1 MEKTDLP
8 KAGGWSFSSIPSNQ
22 PCLSSRSGV
31 LFRSQ
36 KRLCSLAL
44 VFGLTLASEAGFLAP
59 TRSAL
64 AQQSDSVQLR
74 VRKQNGT
81 VEIVIAGAGSEA
93 RIVEQQQ
100 DSSSWRG
107 RLRISSGRL
116 LRTGSQQLSMPDA
129 GLKSIQLDGSGST
142 LNLLIQAD
150 SGVSLSSPR
159 ISSNGEDL
167 IVRFAGLGSSS
178 VVRQTG
184 QLDLRRPGRVAQ
196 PTYVPPMQPR
206 AVAPPVGDMAVGTM
220 LINNRSF
227 VNVTGPPVTL
237 TLNNAP
243 AKDALMSL
251 ARLGG
256 YGFVY
261 VGDTDQSKTA
271 DTGGSVERPVSM
283 AFRDERFDRALN
295 SVLMAS
301 GLQGKLDGRTLLVG
315 TTVAAKTFGP
325 QMSKV
330 FRLNQVPV
338 EQAANYLANLGA
350 LISIT
355 NRSTTTDRE
364 SESTGTPEQSSSIG
378 TSTTTQRDV
387 VESYGASSGPLIGLN
402 GTTDARLGTITLVGD
417 PSLISVAESYL
428 KQLDLRKRQVAVKV
442 QILSVRLTNSQT
454 IDSSFS
460 ARMGDTFVV
469 SQNGNAHLNFG
480 RYKPG
485 NTAGTGVY
493 DPAGDNYGE
502 PGAYQGKVPRVPAQ
516 TVVNPVVTGQQAV
529 DAQIAQQTVN
539 SAFVEAQEYVTNAD
553 GETELVTKL
562 DDLGRPIYVPTTNP
576 NAAPQLVPVYDSNG
590 QPIYVPTTDP
600 SSAQS
605 LVPVY
610 DKNGQPVYVPTTNP
624 ATPQTLKPVYD
635 KDGRPVYVPGQDP
648 AKYRQPD
655 NSFYAYIESVITSGA
670 TKTLSQPTLLVQEGE
685 KAKVEAGTSFITGVS
700 KNVLDN
706 GNEEFVNTRENAGLT
721 VILDVLKI
729 DDNGFVTINLKP
741 EISVSDPAGQQ
752 EGVPIYNIAK
762 RTLDTG
768 NVRLRDGQSLILTG
782 VIQETDSQEARKWPV
797 LGDIPILG
805 QLFRSSSSNRFKDE
819 LVIIVTPTVID
830 DEQGGTYGYG
840 YRPATPSSRQLL
852 RTGG

>member
-1 MEKTDLP
+1 MAT
-8 KAGGWSFSSIPSNQ
+8 
-22 PCLSSRSGV
+22 
-31 LFRSQ
+31 
-36 KRLCSLAL
+36 
-44 VFGLTLASEAGFLAP
+44 EAGPFA
-59 TRSAL
+59 TARSAL
-64 AQQSDSVQLR
+64 AQQTDSVQLR
-74 VRKQNGT
+74 VQRLDDT
-81 VEIVIAGAGSEA
+81 VDIVIAGVGSGA
-93 RIVEQQQ
+93 RVVEQQQ

-107 RLRISSGRL
+107 RLSTSSGRL
-116 LRTGSQQLSMPDA
+116 FHSGTQQLSMPDV
-129 GLKSIQLDGSGST
+129 GLKSIQLDGSGSR
-142 LNLLIQAD
+142 LELLIQAD
-150 SGVSLSSPR
+150 TGVSLSSPR

-167 IVRFAGLGSSS
+167 IVRFAGLGTSS

-206 AVAPPVGDMAVGTM
+206 AMAPPVGDMAVGTM
-220 LINNRSF
+220 LISNRSF

-261 VGDTDQSKTA
+261 VGDPDQSTTA
-271 DTGGSVERPVSM
+271 DTEGSFGRPVSM

-330 FRLNQVPV
+330 FRLNQVGV
-338 EQAANYLANLGA
+338 EGAAQYLASLGA
-350 LISIT
+350 AMTHVKTIEITTGESETVGSSQISNNASQTRNSIT
-355 NRSTTTDRE
+355 ETETFGSAT
-364 SESTGTPEQSSSIG
+364 
-378 TSTTTQRDV
+378 
-387 VESYGASSGPLIGLN
+387 GPLLGLSGVTN
-402 GTTDARLGTITLVGD
+402 SRLNTVTLVGD

-428 KQLDLRKRQVAVKV
+428 KQLDLRKRQVAVKI
-442 QILSVRLTNSQT
+442 QILSVALRNSQT

-485 NTAGTGVY
+485 NTAGTGGY
-493 DPAGDNYGE
+493 DPSGDNYGE

-516 TVVNPVVTGQQAV
+516 TVVNPVEAGQRTV
-529 DAQIAQQTVN
+529 DAQIAQQTAN

-553 GETELVTKL
+553 GETELVPKL
-562 DDLGRPIYVPTTNP
+562 DDLGRPIYVPSTNP

-600 SSAQS
+600 SSAQT

-610 DKNGQPVYVPTTNP
+610 DQNGQPVYVPSTNP
-624 ATPQTLKPVYD
+624 ATAQTLKPVYD

-648 AKYRQPD
+648 SKYRQPD
-655 NSFYAYIESVITSGA
+655 NSFYAYIESVIISGA
-670 TKTLSQPTLLVQEGE
+670 AKTLSQPTLLVQEGE
-685 KAKVEAGTSFITGVS
+685 NATVEAGTSFITGVS

-706 GNEEFVNTRENAGLT
+706 GNEEFANTRENAGLT
-721 VILDVLKI
+721 VALDVLKI

-741 EISVSDPAGQQ
+741 VISVAESAGEQ
-752 EGVPIYNIAK
+752 EGVPIFNINK
-762 RTLDTG
+762 RSLSSG

-782 VIQETDSQEARKWPV
+782 VISETDNQESRKWPV

-805 QLFRSSSSNRFKDE
+805 HLFRSSSSTRNKDE

>member
-1 MEKTDLP
+1 MLIRT
-8 KAGGWSFSSIPSNQ
+8 
-22 PCLSSRSGV
+22 
-31 LFRSQ
+31 Q
-36 KRLCSLAL
+36 KRLSSLAL
-44 VFGLTLASEAGFLAP
+44 VVGLLTTAEAGLFLP
-59 TRSAL
+59 SPSVQ
-64 AQQSDSVQLR
+64 AQQSASVELR
-74 VRKQNGT
+74 VRRLDGN
-81 VEIVIAGAGSEA
+81 VDIVIAGAGSGA
-93 RIVEQQQ
+93 RVVEQQQ

-107 RLRISSGRL
+107 RLSTSSGRS
-116 LRTGSQQLSMPDA
+116 LRSGAQQLSLPGA
-129 GLKSIQLDGSGST
+129 GLKSILLDGSGST
-142 LNLLIQAD
+142 LELQIQAD
-150 SGVSLSSPR
+150 AGVSLPSPR
-159 ISSNGEDL
+159 ISSNGQDL
-167 IVRFAGLGSSS
+167 IVRFSGLRSSS
-178 VVRQTG
+178 LVGQTG

-206 AVAPPVGDMAVGTM
+206 AMAPPVGDMAVGTM

-227 VNVTGPPVTL
+227 VNVSGPPVTL

-261 VGDTDQSKTA
+261 VGDPDQATTA
-271 DTGGSVERPVSM
+271 DTEGSFGRPVSM
-283 AFRDERFDRALN
+283 AFRHERFDRALN

-330 FRLNQVPV
+330 FRLNQVGV
-338 EQAANYLANLGA
+338 EGAAQYLASLGA
-350 LISIT
+350 AMTHVKTIEITTGESQTAGSSQISNNASQTRNSIT
-355 NRSTTTDRE
+355 ETETFGSAT
-364 SESTGTPEQSSSIG
+364 
-378 TSTTTQRDV
+378 
-387 VESYGASSGPLIGLN
+387 GPLLGLSGVTN
-402 GTTDARLGTITLVGD
+402 SRLNTVTLVGD

-442 QILSVRLTNSQT
+442 QILSVTLRNSQT
-454 IDSSFS
+454 VDSSFS
-460 ARMGDTFVV
+460 ARMGDTFIV

-485 NTAGTGVY
+485 NSAGTGVY

-516 TVVNPVVTGQQAV
+516 TVVNPVVEGQQAV

-539 SAFVEAQEYVTNAD
+539 SAFVEAQEYITNAD
-553 GETELVTKL
+553 GETELVPKL

-600 SSAQS
+600 SSGQT

-610 DKNGQPVYVPTTNP
+610 DKNGQPVYVPSTDP
-624 ATPQTLKPVYD
+624 AASQTLKPVYD
-635 KDGRPVYVPGQDP
+635 KDGRPVYVPGKDP
-648 AKYRQPD
+648 SKYRQPD
-655 NSFYAYIESVITSGA
+655 NSFYAYIESVIVSGA
-670 TKTLSQPTLLVQEGE
+670 AKTLSQPTLLVQEGE
-685 KAKVEAGTSFITGVS
+685 KALVEAGTSFITGVS

-706 GNEEFVNTRENAGLT
+706 GNEEFTNTRENAGLT
-721 VILDVLKI
+721 VDLSVLKI

-741 EISVSDPAGQQ
+741 VVSVADSAGEQ
-752 EGVPIYNIAK
+752 EGVPIFNINK
-762 RTLDTG
+762 RSLDSG

-782 VIQETDSQEARKWPV
+782 VIQESDNQEARKWPV

-805 QLFRSSSSNRFKDE
+805 HLFRSSTSSRTKDE

-830 DEQGGTYGYG
+830 DDQGGTYGYG

-852 RTGG
+852 RSGG

>member
-1 MEKTDLP
+1 M
-8 KAGGWSFSSIPSNQ
+8 
-22 PCLSSRSGV
+22 

-44 VFGLTLASEAGFLAP
+44 VFGLTLASEAGFLLP
-59 TRSAL
+59 MRSAL
-64 AQQSDSVQLR
+64 AQHSDSVQLR
-74 VRKQNGT
+74 VRKLNGT

-116 LRTGSQQLSMPDA
+116 LRAGSQQLSMADA

-178 VVRQTG
+178 VIRQTG

-261 VGDTDQSKTA
+261 VGDADQSKTA
-271 DTGGSVERPVSM
+271 DAGGSVERPVSM

-442 QILSVRLTNSQT
+442 QILSVRLTNSQSV
-454 IDSSFS
+454 DSSFS

-516 TVVNPVVTGQQAV
+516 TVG
-529 DAQIAQQTVN
+529 

-562 DDLGRPIYVPTTNP
+562 DDLGRPIYVPTANP
-576 NAAPQLVPVYDSNG
+576 NAAPELVP
-590 QPIYVPTTDP
+590 I
-600 SSAQS
+600 
-605 LVPVY
+605 Y
-610 DKNGQPVYVPTTNP
+610 DKN
-624 ATPQTLKPVYD
+624 
-635 KDGRPVYVPGQDP
+635 GRPVYVPGRDP

-655 NSFYAYIESVITSGA
+655 NSFYAYIESVIVSGA
-670 TKTLSQPTLLVQEGE
+670 AKTLSQPTLLVQEGE
-685 KAKVEAGTSFITGVS
+685 KVMVEAGTSVITGVTKS
-700 KNVLDN
+700 VLEN
-706 GNEEFVNTRENAGLT
+706 GNEEFVNTRENSGLT
-721 VILDVLKI
+721 VNLDVLKI

-741 EISVSDPAGQQ
+741 EISVADLAGEQ
-752 EGVPIYNIAK
+752 EGIPIFNINK
-762 RTLDTG
+762 RSLDSG

-782 VIQETDSQEARKWPV
+782 VIQESDNQEARKWPI

-805 QLFRSSSSNRFKDE
+805 QLFRSSSSSRSKDE

-840 YRPATPSSRQLL
+840 YRPATPPSRQLL
-852 RTGG
+852 GSGG